1 MIGILLTNLLLA
13 WPVGLLYKKASKK
26 PIFKQKFW
34 QVLCRCLGSNAVE
47 EWRKVEQL
55 PPSSLIRNMEE
66 FLWQYTPGLFLTI
79 VFGLMS
85 FLTWFIISM
94 TSKLFA
100 VVLIFW
106 ILIYLCNKLLSKHRT
121 KFQRRRMPTEEVKKA
136 LLDILKVIKF
146 NEKGVYSF
154 LTILVGLA
162 YSCLINYTSLS
173 ILIARLNTF
182 ILFRFQLF
190 YFLLLLFE
198 GLLSVYQFIFW
209 YVIIKRFPSFIMLWT
224 DRSKIFCVK
233 AVPTGGLASFG
244 LSCILM
250 ILLHYID
257 TLSLY
262 NPMAVESPILWI
274 FLTLIGS
281 FSVLIILYSVKRW
294 NRKVTKDI
302 DKDNYRIPL
311 ATIISSISVSYM
323 YATPPLPS
331 LNSAILA
338 IYIPLL
344 IVGMFYIP
352 DLRKFLLTR
361 YPKIFR
367 DHEIFDIFLIAIF
380 ALFVLPIVF
389 LVSEISHKIFVCVGV
404 SSLFALSIYCY
415 LLRKALENNCTD
427 GTVEPDKNAI
437 TLRKLTEP

>member
-85 FLTWFIISM
+85 FLTWFIIST

-146 NEKGVYSF
+146 NEKGIYSF

-162 YSCLINYTSLS
+162 YSCMINYTSLS
-173 ILIARLNTF
+173 LLITRLNTF
-182 ILFRFQLF
+182 TLFWFQLF

-209 YVIIKRFPSFIMLWT
+209 YVIIKRFPSYIML
-224 DRSKIFCVK
+224 
-233 AVPTGGLASFG
+233 
-244 LSCILM
+244 
-250 ILLHYID
+250 
-257 TLSLY
+257 
-262 NPMAVESPILWI
+262 
-274 FLTLIGS
+274 
-281 FSVLIILYSVKRW
+281 
-294 NRKVTKDI
+294 
-302 DKDNYRIPL
+302 
-311 ATIISSISVSYM
+311 
-323 YATPPLPS
+323 
-331 LNSAILA
+331 
-338 IYIPLL
+338 
-344 IVGMFYIP
+344 
-352 DLRKFLLTR
+352 
-361 YPKIFR
+361 
-367 DHEIFDIFLIAIF
+367 
-380 ALFVLPIVF
+380 
-389 LVSEISHKIFVCVGV
+389 
-404 SSLFALSIYCY
+404 
-415 LLRKALENNCTD
+415 
-427 GTVEPDKNAI
+427 
-437 TLRKLTEP
+437 